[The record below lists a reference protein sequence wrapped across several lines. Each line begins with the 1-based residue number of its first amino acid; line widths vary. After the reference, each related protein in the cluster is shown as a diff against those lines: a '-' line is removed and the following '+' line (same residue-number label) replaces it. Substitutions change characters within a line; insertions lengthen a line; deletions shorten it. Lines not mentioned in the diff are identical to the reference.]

1 MPDFISVEDLP
12 ALFRDMPFD
21 ERLAIVESAR
31 YSLGR
36 YDDLRN
42 LDPEEIAFMQAQFPD
57 LMRAIDGLRSARRLL
72 DFEIE
77 VTRKPY

>member
-1 MPDFISVEDLP
+1 MPDFIGVEDLP
-12 ALFRDMPFD
+12 PAFRDMPFD

-36 YDDLRN
+36 YDDVRN
-42 LDPEEIAFMQAQFPD
+42 LDDNEVAFMHAQFPD
-57 LMRAIDGLRSARRLL
+57 LMRAIDGLRAARRLL

-77 VTRKPY
+77 ATRAPY